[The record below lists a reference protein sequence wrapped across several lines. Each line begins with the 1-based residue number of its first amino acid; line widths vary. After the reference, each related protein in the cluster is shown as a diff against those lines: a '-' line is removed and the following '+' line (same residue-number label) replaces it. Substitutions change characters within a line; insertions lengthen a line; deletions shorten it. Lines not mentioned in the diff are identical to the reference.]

1 MHAEVQDFTNDFNRL
16 NSYLMGFAYKLT
28 GDYHLA
34 EDLYQ
39 ETALSAFKNREKF
52 RYGTNMKAWLCTIMK
67 NSFIN
72 NFRKK
77 QRRNTLN
84 DNTSNNYWINS
95 GDIMVQN
102 DGESY
107 MMEEEIL
114 RLIEGLDDKL
124 KRPFLLSY
132 NGFKY
137 HEIAEEE
144 GLPLGTIKSRIFM
157 ARKTLKQQIEGLSLN

>member
-1 MHAEVQDFTNDFNRL
+1 MHLKANRFTQDFNL
-16 NSYLMGFAYKLT
+16 LSSYLKGFAYKLT
-28 GDYHLA
+28 GDYHMA

-39 ETALSAFKNREKF
+39 ETAFSAFKNRQKF
-52 RYGTNMKAWLCTIMK
+52 LAGTNMKAWLCTIMK

-72 NFRKK
+72 GFRKR

-95 GDIMVQN
+95 GSVHVLN
-102 DGESY
+102 DGESNV
-107 MMEEEIL
+107 MEEELMTMIDQ
-114 RLIEGLDDKL
+114 LDEKL
-124 KRPFLLSY
+124 KKPFLLSY

-157 ARKTLKQQIEGLSLN
+157 ARKTLKEQVEQLALN

>member
-1 MHAEVQDFTNDFNRL
+1 MHLEVKSFTKDFNL
-16 NSYLMGFAYKLT
+16 LTNYLRGFAYKLT
-28 GDYHLA
+28 GDYHKA
-34 EDLYQ
+34 EDLFQ

-52 RYGTNMKAWLCTIMK
+52 SKGTNMKAWLCTIMK

-72 NFRKK
+72 SFRKK

-84 DNTSNNYWINS
+84 DNTSSNYWINS
-95 GDIMVQN
+95 GEVQVRN

-107 MMEEEIL
+107 VMEEEIL
-114 RLIEGLDDKL
+114 VMIDKLDDKL
-124 KRPFLLSY
+124 KKPFLLSY

-144 GLPLGTIKSRIFM
+144 GIPLGTIKSRIFM
-157 ARKTLKQQIEGLSLN
+157 ARKALKEQIEELALN